1 MQTHGSRAREWIKG
15 KNGIFHEV
23 EEPRHFKEA
32 LPPHPRCDFS
42 EKILPID
49 DDDGNVDGMAPRV
62 YIRRKSLSLASGRA
76 GGCVC
81 GKQETDS
88 RKVERKSVG
97 DTAGK
102 EKG

>member
-1 MQTHGSRAREWIKG
+1 MR
-15 KNGIFHEV
+15 
-23 EEPRHFKEA
+23 
-32 LPPHPRCDFS
+32 DFS

-49 DDDGNVDGMAPRV
+49 DDVDGTECIYDV
-62 YIRRKSLSLASGRA
+62 THFLWRA
-76 GGCVC
+76 GGRVC
-81 GKQETDS
+81 GKHETDS

>member
-1 MQTHGSRAREWIKG
+1 M
-15 KNGIFHEV
+15 
-23 EEPRHFKEA
+23 
-32 LPPHPRCDFS
+32 
-42 EKILPID
+42 PID
-49 DDDGNVDGMAPRV
+49 DKDVDGTECIYDV
-62 YIRRKSLSLASGRA
+62 SHFLWA
-76 GGCVC
+76 GGLVC

>member
-1 MQTHGSRAREWIKG
+1 MR
-15 KNGIFHEV
+15 
-23 EEPRHFKEA
+23 
-32 LPPHPRCDFS
+32 
-42 EKILPID
+42 KILPID
-49 DDDGNVDGMAPRV
+49 DDDDDVDGTECI
-62 YIRRKSLSLASGRA
+62 YDGKSLSLAGGR
-76 GGCVC
+76 VC